1 VATIERKFPELL
13 TFSEDLA
20 HVDRAAR
27 VSVETVQKTLRQMS
41 ANIQNLETDLNNMKQ
56 PQGDDDK
63 FSEVMGVSFTGMSL
77 LLSLWQ
83 LGLNLTLCRSYLNL
97 YCLGRKT
104 AFFPV
109 VI

>member
-20 HVDRAAR
+20 HVDKAAR
-27 VSVETVQKTLRQMS
+27 VSVETVQKTLRQMN

-83 LGLNLTLCRSYLNL
+83 LGLNLIHL
-97 YCLGRKT
+97 
-104 AFFPV
+104 
-109 VI
+109 